1 MHLEH
6 AYNAQRYFLELMAI
20 ANHNIYTVPES
31 FLSSKI
37 LHLQYT
43 MMNQR
48 NNRTSSCSPFV
59 PSSQHTTKWN

>member
-6 AYNAQRYFLELMAI
+6 AHNAQRYFLELMAI
-20 ANHNIYTVPES
+20 ANHNISTVPES

-43 MMNQR
+43 MNQR
-48 NNRTSSCSPFV
+48 TNRTSPCSPFA